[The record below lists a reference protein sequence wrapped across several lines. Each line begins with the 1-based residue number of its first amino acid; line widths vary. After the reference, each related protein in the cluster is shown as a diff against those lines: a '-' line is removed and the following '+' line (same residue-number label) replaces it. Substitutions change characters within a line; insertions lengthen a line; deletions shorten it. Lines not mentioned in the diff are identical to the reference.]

1 MVHVSC
7 LCRRLVFHG
16 HVSMSCR
23 ERTYQTRDATV
34 RGHGPDNGS
43 LSHYVCTKRSAS
55 FSSTVYLF
63 FVPCRST
70 LQVHVFHD
78 DVLNVVLVEN
88 LYHA

>member
-16 HVSMSCR
+16 HVRVSCR
-23 ERTYQTRDATV
+23 ERSYRTRDTV
-34 RGHGPDNGS
+34 LTTYHFPY
-43 LSHYVCTKRSAS
+43 YVCAKRSVS
-55 FSSTVYLF
+55 FSSATYIF

-78 DVLNVVLVEN
+78 DVLNAVLVEN
-88 LYHA
+88 LYHG